1 MTAIR
6 PGTPADLDAVAAI
19 QQASFAAAHWEPA
32 DYLAQDFRVAVADG
46 RVAGF
51 LVARAVAQGEW
62 ELLNLAVDPACRR
75 RGTGRMLMGSLIHP
89 PPVTIFLEVRLSNEI
104 ARKFYETMGFQEI
117 ARRPA
122 YYDFPPEAAI
132 VMKFYSCYVGG

>member
-19 QQASFAAAHWEPA
+19 QRASPGATHWEPA
-32 DYLAQDFRVAVADG
+32 DYLVHDFRVAVVDG

-51 LVARAVAQGEW
+51 LVARAVGPGEW

-75 RGTGRMLMGSLIHP
+75 HGTGRMLVRSLIHP
-89 PPVTIFLEVRLSNEI
+89 PPVTVFLEVRQSNDV
-104 ARKFYETMGFQEI
+104 ARKFHENLGFQEI
-117 ARRPA
+117 SRRPE

-132 VMKFYSCYVGG
+132 VMKFHSCYFGG